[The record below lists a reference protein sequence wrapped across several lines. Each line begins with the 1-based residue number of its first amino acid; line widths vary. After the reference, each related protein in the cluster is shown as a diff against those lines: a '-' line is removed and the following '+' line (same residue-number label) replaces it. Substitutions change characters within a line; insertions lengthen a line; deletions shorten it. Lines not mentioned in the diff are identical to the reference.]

1 MQWFFHSIDI
11 SEISL
16 LFNVL
21 FPGPIHV
28 DYFLL
33 HWWYLSLFSQLPI
46 VGPLYQFWPWNCLAD
61 LWTQWKIWL
70 KTILQVN
77 NFQKVPFV
85 LTFIREWDRKFY
97 IGIWL
102 SRKIC
107 PIFDNLC
114 PVAIQDFLK
123 VKVLFLFLPKSEGRL
138 PPRTPRSHGPVAV
151 FFLIWDLNSE
161 EAE

>member
-1 MQWFFHSIDI
+1 MSRELNNSWIVLWTNFYVQMQWLIHSIDI

-21 FPGPIHV
+21 FSGPIHV

-46 VGPLYQFWPWNCLAD
+46 VGPWYQFWPWNCLAD
-61 LWTQWKIWL
+61 LWTQWKIWQ

-85 LTFIREWDRKFY
+85 LTFIEKFER
-97 IGIWL
+97 IVCAKSSHILRRPENWMQ
-102 SRKIC
+102 SQSK
-107 PIFDNLC
+107 
-114 PVAIQDFLK
+114 FL
-123 VKVLFLFLPKSEGRL
+123 R
-138 PPRTPRSHGPVAV
+138 
-151 FFLIWDLNSE
+151 
-161 EAE
+161 